1 MEKKVI
7 NQREAIEL
15 MKKDEDMSLY
25 IVEFNEEKIEALE
38 TLLFIK
44 NKIEITNEDL
54 IYYYDDSIDYSDI
67 PPLTDEELKQMK
79 PVIFIPPHIPFA
91 KEVKDYLLN
100 SKLDFMELI
109 SDLLEKYYY
118 ENIKGK

>member
-1 MEKKVI
+1 MKKQII
-7 NQREAIEL
+7 NQYEAI
-15 MKKDEDMSLY
+15 KKLKEKQDISLFT
-25 IVEFNEEKIEALE
+25 IEFNNEPIEAIDAI
-38 TLLFIK
+38 LLGK
-44 NKIEITNEDL
+44 NNIDVPEDL
-54 IYYYDDSIDYSDI
+54 IYYNDDDIDYSDI